1 MSEMQK
7 QIVENLGKLI
17 PGMTETEV
25 AHLMGYGEGLAAR
38 EDREKE
44 GDIRAAL
51 AGRSDA
57 E

>member
-1 MSEMQK
+1 MSEKQK
-7 QIVENLGKLI
+7 QIMENVEKLI
-17 PGMTETEV
+17 PRMTDIEV
-25 AHLMGYGEGLAAR
+25 AHLIGYSEGLAAR
-38 EDREKE
+38 EDRGKE